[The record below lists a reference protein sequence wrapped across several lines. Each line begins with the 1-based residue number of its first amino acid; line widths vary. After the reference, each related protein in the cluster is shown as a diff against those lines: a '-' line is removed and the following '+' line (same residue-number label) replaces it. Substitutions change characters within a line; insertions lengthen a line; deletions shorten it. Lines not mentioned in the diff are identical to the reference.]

1 MESIGEKLRTKR
13 EELGLSVDQIARDT
27 NIAKRYII
35 SLEEEDFDA
44 FPGEPYLVGF
54 LRTYSESIGL
64 VPEEIISLYKNFKIQ
79 EQPLPITELLETK
92 KKRPVLVISI
102 IVIIAGLVIG
112 GFFLIPRIAELS
124 ENRKIARERKIEAIA
139 PTGVSYNMTDEILER
154 RFFEGDEIII
164 ALEGEEYPVLLAS
177 VGENLTIAA
186 PSGDMSLSLGEE
198 KLLDL
203 EGDGRADIKI
213 FVRDIDRNSERR
225 SVIIRFDRF
234 TQKTVASSLGTIT
247 SDKEGAPGSAEIAA
261 AEPSLPSLGSATLAS
276 RGQKTVTILE
286 SPIPKPITLDIIF
299 RGYCLLRYV
308 IDNQAREE
316 RYFHKG
322 ETFRLEANRQVMLW
336 ISNAGSF
343 KARISGRDVDMGR
356 PGEVATKLLTWEKD
370 EETGAYKLQLIPVY

>member
-13 EELGLSVDQIARDT
+13 EELGLSIDQIARDT
-27 NIAKRYII
+27 NIAKRYIK
-35 SLEEEDFDA
+35 SLEEEEFDA
-44 FPGEPYLVGF
+44 FPGEPYLFGF
-54 LRTYSESIGL
+54 LRTYSERLGL
-64 VPEEIISLYKNFKIQ
+64 VTEEIISLYKNVKIQ
-79 EQPLPITELLETK
+79 EQPLPMTELLETK
-92 KKRPVLVISI
+92 KKRPFLVISI
-102 IVIIAGLVIG
+102 IVIIAGLGTG
-112 GFFLIPRIAELS
+112 GFFLVPRILEQS
-124 ENRKIARERKIEAIA
+124 EKREIAKEQKIEAIA

-164 ALEGEEYPVLLAS
+164 ALEGAEYPVLLAS

-186 PSGDMSLSLGEE
+186 PSGDISLSLGEE

-203 EGDGRADIKI
+203 DGDGREDIKV
-213 FVRDIDRNSERR
+213 FVRDIDRDSERR

-234 TQKTVASSLGTIT
+234 TQKTVASTLEAIT
-247 SDKEGAPGSAEIAA
+247 PEIAT
-261 AEPSLPSLGSATLAS
+261 AEPSIPSLGSATLAS

-286 SPIPKPITLDIIF
+286 SPTPGPITLDIIF

-308 IDNQAREE
+308 TDNQTREE

-322 ETFRLEANRQVMLW
+322 ETFRLEASRQVMLW

-370 EETGAYKLQLIPVY
+370 EETGANKLQLIPVY